1 MSREA
6 ARTARRLILPVRHE
20 IIALAQTLVRIDTCA
35 TPPDGKEARAQRAL
49 YRFLKRNGVDVEIY
63 DTGFLDDS
71 DHPMVRHERN
81 YAGRPNVI
89 ARLQG
94 NGRGRSLLLNGHMD
108 TVPPGMGSW
117 RESPWSGSIRNGRL
131 YGRGSFDMKGGLA
144 AQFGV
149 CLALKKAGIRLG
161 GDLLCE
167 SVVDE
172 EWAGGGGS
180 LAARLRGDTADAC
193 AIGEVSGLSVFRATR
208 GGHFFEITARAGDP
222 AHYFSRAEVVGPA
235 VPMGRLLGWID
246 CWAQKRKR
254 IGTGEAYA
262 DFADP
267 APVQVLA
274 LEANRFE
281 VHVPWSVPLEA
292 KVRVYFQFLPGEDV
306 EAAVRAIKKSFQEFC
321 EDDPFFRVHCPR
333 WRDIV
338 NPPLSGHELPADHP
352 WTRCLTAAASSVLRR
367 PVAASAAEFPCD
379 AFLMQNHFGIPT
391 LIFGPAGSGA
401 HNVNEYVTISSVL
414 RTAEVLLAAALTW
427 CGGTVTS
434 VPHLSVK

>member
-1 MSREA
+1 MTTES
-6 ARTARRLILPVRHE
+6 ARMAKRLIAPVRHE

-35 TPPDGKEARAQRAL
+35 TPPEGKEAPAQRAL
-49 YRFLKRNGVDVEIY
+49 YRFLKRNGLDVEIY

-71 DHPMVRHERN
+71 DHPFVRRERH

-94 NGRGRSLLLNGHMD
+94 TGRGRSLLLNGHMD
-108 TVPPGMGSW
+108 TVTPGLNPW
-117 RESPWSGSIRNGRL
+117 RESPWSGAIHNGRL
-131 YGRGSFDMKGGLA
+131 HGRGSFDMKGGLA

-149 CLALKKAGIRLG
+149 CLALRKAGLRLG
-161 GDLLCE
+161 GDILCE

-193 AIGEVSGLSVFRATR
+193 AIGEVSGLAVFRATR
-208 GGHFFEITARAGDP
+208 GGHFFEINARAGDP
-222 AHYFSRAEVVGPA
+222 THYFSRTEVIGPA

-246 CWAQKRKR
+246 RWAEKRRR
-254 IGTGEAYA
+254 IKKGKAYA

-281 VHVPWSVPLEA
+281 AQVPWSVPLEA
-292 KVRVYFQFLPGEDV
+292 KMRVYFQFLPHEDV
-306 EAAVRAIKKSFQEFC
+306 EAVVRAIKESFQEFC
-321 EDDPFFRVHCPR
+321 AGDPFFSVHRPH

-338 NPPLSGHELPADHP
+338 YPPLAGHELPADHP
-352 WTRCLTAAASSVLRR
+352 WTRCLTAAASTVLRR
-367 PVAASAAEFPCD
+367 PVAATAAEFPCD

-391 LIFGPAGSGA
+391 LIFGPAGGGA
-401 HNVNEYVTISSVL
+401 HNVNEYVTVSSMI

-427 CGGTVTS
+427 Q
-434 VPHLSVK
+434 

>member
-6 ARTARRLILPVRHE
+6 ARTAKRLIAPVHDE

-35 TPPDGKEARAQRAL
+35 MPPDGNEASAQRAL
-49 YRFLKRNGVDVEIY
+49 YRLLKRNGLDVEIY
-63 DTGFLDDS
+63 DTGFLTRS
-71 DHPMVRHERN
+71 DHPLVRYERN

-94 NGRGRSLLLNGHMD
+94 SGRGRSLLLNGHMD
-108 TVPPGMGSW
+108 TVPPGVGPW
-117 RESPWSGSIRNGRL
+117 RESPWSGTVRNGRL

-149 CLALKKAGIRLG
+149 CLALKKAGMRLG

-167 SVVDE
+167 AVVDE

-193 AIGEVSGLSVFRATR
+193 AIGEVSGLAVFRATR
-208 GGHFFEITARAGDP
+208 GGHFFEINIRAGDP
-222 AHYFSRAEVVGPA
+222 AHYFSRSEVIGPA

-246 CWAQKRKR
+246 RWASKRRR
-254 IGTGEAYA
+254 IKKGRAYA
-262 DFADP
+262 DFVDP

-281 VHVPWSVPLEA
+281 TRVPWSVPLEA
-292 KVRVYFQFLPGEDV
+292 KVRVYFQFLPHEDV
-306 EAAVRAIKKSFQEFC
+306 ESVIRMVKKSFQEFC
-321 EDDPFFRVHCPR
+321 ASDPFFRIHPPH

-338 NPPLSGHELPADHP
+338 YPPLAGHELPAGHP
-352 WTRCLTAAASSVLRR
+352 WTRCLTGAASAVLRR
-367 PVAASAAEFPCD
+367 PVAATAAEFPCD

-391 LIFGPAGSGA
+391 LIFGPAGAGA
-401 HNVNEYVTISSVL
+401 HNVDEYVTISSVI
-414 RTAEVLLAAALTW
+414 RTAEVLLAAALIW
-427 CGGTVTS
+427 C
-434 VPHLSVK
+434 

>member
-6 ARTARRLILPVRHE
+6 ARMARRLIAPVRDE
-20 IIALAQTLVRIDTCA
+20 IITLAQTLVRIDTCA
-35 TPPDGKEARAQRAL
+35 TPPDGKEAAAQRVL
-49 YRFLKRNGVDVEIY
+49 YRFLRRNGLNAEIY

-71 DHPMVRHERN
+71 DHPFVRHQRN

-94 NGRGRSLLLNGHMD
+94 TGRGRSLLLNGHMD
-108 TVPPGMGSW
+108 TVPPGLSSW
-117 RESPWSGSIRNGRL
+117 RESPWSGTIRNGRL

-149 CLALKKAGIRLG
+149 CLALRKAGIRLG

-180 LAARLRGDTADAC
+180 LAARLRGDVADAC

-208 GGHFFEITARAGDP
+208 GGHFFEVIARAGNP
-222 AHYFSRAEVVGPA
+222 AHYFSRTEVVGPA

-246 CWAQKRKR
+246 RWAEERRR
-254 IGTGEAYA
+254 IDKGEAYQ
-262 DFADP
+262 DFVEP

-281 VHVPWSVPLEA
+281 AQVPWSVPVEA
-292 KVRVYFQFLPGEDV
+292 KLRVYFQFLPHEDV
-306 EAAVRAIKKSFQEFC
+306 EAVVRAIKESFQEFC
-321 EDDPFFRVHCPR
+321 RSDPFFSVHRPH
-333 WRDIV
+333 WQDTV
-338 NPPLSGHELPADHP
+338 YPPLSGHELPADHP
-352 WTRCLTAAASSVLRR
+352 WTECLTGAASAVLRR
-367 PVAASAAEFPCD
+367 AVSASAAEFPCD

-391 LIFGPAGSGA
+391 LIFGPSGGGA
-401 HNVNEYVTISSVL
+401 HNVDEYVVIGSVM
-414 RTAEVLLAAALTW
+414 RTAEVLLAAALIW
-427 CGGTVTS
+427 C
-434 VPHLSVK
+434 